1 MANLRIAPNC
11 APAQSPFYFS
21 NFSLTV
27 VCRVC
32 RALTSFVNDF
42 CHPKLSIIYGLLWS
56 AVAVAML
63 GQQNW
68 INLSKR
74 AAF

>member
-1 MANLRIAPNC
+1 MANVRIALNC
-11 APAQSPFYFS
+11 APAQSSFHFS

-27 VCRVC
+27 VRRVC
-32 RALTSFVNDF
+32 RTLASCANDF

-56 AVAVAML
+56 AVAVVILA
-63 GQQNW
+63 QQNW
-68 INLSKR
+68 INRSKR